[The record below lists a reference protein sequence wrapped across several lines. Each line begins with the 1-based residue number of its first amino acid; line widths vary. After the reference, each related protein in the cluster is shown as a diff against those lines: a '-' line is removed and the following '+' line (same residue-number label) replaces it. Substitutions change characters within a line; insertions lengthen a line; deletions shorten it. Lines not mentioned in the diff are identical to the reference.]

1 MNSFKKRIMIDTR
14 VVIEGN
20 EHGIARHTRELI
32 YNLIHKNNPAIE
44 FLLLVNKNSP
54 FFKQKLPKNF
64 KVIKL
69 KTGLYNLFGQFE
81 MFFYT
86 LKYRPHFFHS
96 PHFIVPLLGNTPLI
110 ATIHDM
116 NHVALSKNY
125 TLKQKLYYNF
135 FLKRRLIKAKYIVTV
150 SDFSKNEIMK
160 YFQISDD
167 KIRVIYNGVYN
178 NFKQRSEFCVDRI
191 KEFLA
196 KYNLPEKYIFASG
209 NHKPHK
215 NLEKLTEA
223 YCLGNFDLPLVI
235 LSDFNDK
242 NLELAKKFNKK
253 NQIYFLNFVREEDFP
268 LLYALSS
275 AFIFPSL
282 YEGFGLPPL
291 EAAAC
296 GVPVVVSSTTSL
308 PEIMQDT
315 ATYVNSESIHDLQRG
330 MQEALN
336 ENNEVIHI
344 RVKNGLKLAQK
355 YTWSNMAQETL
366 ELYDKLY

>member
-14 VVIEGN
+14 VVVEGN

-32 YNLIHKNNPAIE
+32 YNLIHKNNNEID
-44 FLLLVNKNSP
+44 FYLLVNKNSP
-54 FFKQKLPKNF
+54 FYKLKLPSNF
-64 KVIKL
+64 KLIKL
-69 KTGLYNLFGQFE
+69 RSGLYNVFGQLE

-86 LKYRPHFFHS
+86 LKYRPNFFHA
-96 PHFIVPLLGNTPLI
+96 PHFIVPLIGNTALI

-116 NHVALSKNY
+116 NHVALAKNY

-135 FLKRRLIKAKYIVTV
+135 FLKRRLSKAKYIVTV
-150 SDFSKNEIMK
+150 SDFSKQEIIK
-160 YFQISDD
+160 YFQISEE
-167 KIRVIYNGVYN
+167 KIKVIYNGVYN
-178 NFKQRSEFCVDRI
+178 NFKQRNEFCQERI
-191 KEFLA
+191 KEFLT
-196 KYNLPEKYIFASG
+196 KYNLPDKYIFASG
-209 NHKPHK
+209 NQKPHK

-223 YCLGNFDLPLVI
+223 YCLGGFDLPLVI
-235 LSDFNDK
+235 LSDSNEK
-242 NLELAKKFNKK
+242 NIELAKRFNKK
-253 NQIYFLNFVREEDFP
+253 NKIYFLKYVQEEDFP

-296 GVPVVVSSTTSL
+296 GVPVVVSHTTSL

-315 ATYVNSESIHDLQRG
+315 ATYVNPESIPDLQRG
-330 MQEALN
+330 IKEALS